1 MTRRPTVNV
10 SEIIERQKLTPFLVR
25 LVVLSW
31 LVVFFDGFD
40 MNSTSFVAPEMSRS
54 LHMDRL
60 MLGKVFSGGQTGMM
74 LGGFFFGYL
83 GDRIG
88 RRRAILLATLSFA
101 VLTLSLALSQ
111 SYEVLFA
118 VRFVQGLAIGGLL
131 PLAWALNI
139 EYMPRRFR
147 STVVTFIMLGY
158 AFGGSFAGLI
168 SIPLISA
175 YGWRSLFVVGGSA
188 ALVVTVLLGMLL
200 PESMKFLV
208 ARNRGFDQIARYARS
223 LAPERAITSSDHFIV
238 EDEEGSSQKGFS
250 VAMLFRG
257 ELRWITPLIWF
268 GYGVSSVAVFFNSNW
283 GPTVLQAVGFSRSTA
298 ALAVSIT
305 VASSGLGG
313 LLLTRFID
321 TRGAISIVAYPLF
334 AVPILLT
341 MGLAGV
347 RGFAFLV
354 LNFFAVIFLL
364 GAHLGLQSICGIFYP
379 SSYRANG
386 AGWAASVG
394 KIGSIAGPYL
404 GGVVLSSHLP
414 VERTYALLAICPCL
428 VGATAL
434 AIGRLEQRLR
444 LRKDTTYWREEASTP
459 LAAEGSLPD

>member
-1 MTRRPTVNV
+1 VSERRTVDI
-10 SEIIERQKLTPFLVR
+10 SEIIEQQKITPFIAR

-40 MNSTSFVAPEMSRS
+40 MNSTSFVAPEMSAS

-60 MLGKVFSGGQTGMM
+60 MLGKVFSSGQTGMM

-88 RRRAILLATLSFA
+88 RRRAIILATLSFA
-101 VLTLSLALSQ
+101 VLTLALALAQ
-111 SYEVLFA
+111 SYEALFA
-118 VRFVQGLAIGGLL
+118 VRFAQGLAVGGLL

-139 EYMPRRFR
+139 EYVPRRFR

-158 AFGGSFAGLI
+158 TFGGSLAGLI
-168 SIPLISA
+168 SIPLISTH
-175 YGWRSLFVVGGSA
+175 GWRSLFVFGGSA
-188 ALVVTVLLGMLL
+188 ALLVTALLLAWL

-208 ARNRGFDQIARYARS
+208 ARNRRPDQIASYARR
-223 LAPERAITSSDHFIV
+223 LAPDRTITASDRFV
-238 EDEEGSSQKGFS
+238 VPEEEGAMKKGFS
-250 VAMLFRG
+250 VTMLFRG
-257 ELRWITPLIWF
+257 ELRWITPLLWF
-268 GYGVSSVAVFFNSNW
+268 GYGISSVAVFFNSNW
-283 GPTVLQAVGFSRSTA
+283 GPTVLQTIGFSRSTA
-298 ALAVSIT
+298 ALAISVT

-313 LLLTRFID
+313 LVLTRFVD
-321 TRGAISIVAYPLF
+321 TRGTISIVAYPLF
-334 AVPILLT
+334 AVPTLLV
-341 MGLAGV
+341 MGLSGV
-347 RGFAFLV
+347 SGLGFLV
-354 LNFFAVIFLL
+354 LNFFGSMFLL

-404 GGVVLSSHLP
+404 GGVILSSHLP
-414 VERTYALLAICPCL
+414 VRYTYALLAICPCL

-434 AIGRLEQRLR
+434 TIGLLERHLR
-444 LRKDTTYWREEASTP
+444 LLDRTAYWQKATP
-459 LAAEGSLPD
+459 PLVAETGLQD